1 MTDELLPVGSI
12 VKIRFSKNKY
22 MIMGYYVNDLE
33 KQEKYDYVA
42 VEYPIGLL
50 SLNDVAGFSADYVK
64 QVLHKGFETEE
75 SKEFLTKLKEEI
87 SKAEENKTVVQA
99 QNIQRLG
106 E

>member
-12 VKIRFSKNKY
+12 VKIRFSKKKY
-22 MIMGYYVNDLE
+22 MIMGYYVSNPE
-33 KQEKYDYVA
+33 NKEIYDYVA

-50 SLNDVAGFSADYVK
+50 SINDVAGFPADYVK
-64 QVLHKGFETEE
+64 HVIHKGYENEE
-75 SKEFLTKLKEEI
+75 GKEFLTKLKEEI
-87 SKAEENKTVVQA
+87 AKSEKNKTVVQA